1 MAIAGKPAPTVVL
14 RIFSLIRGELQSD
27 AQAAFTQVL
36 QTHFAPM
43 AVGNVARNPQPQP
56 VTLLLA
62 GQAKVQFK
70 HLLQSLLRHAWAFI
84 IHVQDELHAIVLD
97 MQMRVLPVL
106 ERVVDQ
112 VADATL
118 ERQRLAWVG

>member
-1 MAIAGKPAPTVVL
+1 MQG
-14 RIFSLIRGELQSD
+14 D
-27 AQAAFTQVL
+27 AQAAFAQVL

-43 AVGNVARNPQPQP
+43 AMGNIARNAQPQP

-62 GQAKVQFK
+62 GQSKVRFK
-70 HLLQSLLRHAWAFI
+70 YLFQPLLRHTRPLV
-84 IHVQDELHAIVLD
+84 IHMQNELRAIVLD

-106 ERVVDQ
+106 QRVVDQ